1 MLPTT
6 SQQGGEGGGAM
17 ETRRSRGPQWQRA
30 GCREGWKMSLC
41 VYLGRHRRPDS
52 RARGRCSWALNRGP
66 GLRWMAEAIE
76 AIGAQEVK
84 G

>member
-1 MLPTT
+1 
-6 SQQGGEGGGAM
+6 
-17 ETRRSRGPQWQRA
+17 
-30 GCREGWKMSLC
+30 MSLC

-52 RARGRCSWALNRGP
+52 RARGRCSWARNRGL
-66 GLRWMAEAIE
+66 GLGWMAEAIE